1 MDRSY
6 FCRWCRLGFE
16 RNSARVAHQ
25 MFCYNDKLRFAK
37 KEINT
42 VTPKMAFDLVE
53 LRAQLDRS
61 KGLAVSRDC
70 DEKKRTGE
78 TPHFVCEICGASLVQ
93 YFGCKNPSCNL
104 K

>member
-6 FCRWCRLGFE
+6 FCRWCRLGFT

-25 MFCYNDKLRFAK
+25 KFCYNDKLRFAK

-53 LRAQLDRS
+53 LRAQLDCS
-61 KGLAVSRDC
+61 KGLTVSNNC

-78 TPHFVCEICGASLVQ
+78 IPPFVCGICGASLVQ

>member
-6 FCRWCRLGFE
+6 FCRWCRLGFS

-53 LRAQLDRS
+53 LRAQVDRS
-61 KGLAVSRDC
+61 KGLTVSKDC
-70 DEKKRTGE
+70 DGKKRTGE
-78 TPHFVCEICGASLVQ
+78 IPPFVCEICGASLVQ